1 LHAKPPRPDAQ
12 RWNAAVSAYQI
23 PARRAKTVKEKECAE
38 QPHLL
43 FNVIQYYNLDRFV
56 KNPYDSIDGS
66 ISVLQEH
73 GELPPV

>member
-12 RWNAAVSAYQI
+12 RWDAAVSAYQI
-23 PARRAKTVKEKECAE
+23 PARRAKTVKEKEFRE
-38 QPHLL
+38 QPPS
-43 FNVIQYYNLDRFV
+43 VIQYNILDSLVQRL
-56 KNPYDSIDGS
+56 YDIIDGS